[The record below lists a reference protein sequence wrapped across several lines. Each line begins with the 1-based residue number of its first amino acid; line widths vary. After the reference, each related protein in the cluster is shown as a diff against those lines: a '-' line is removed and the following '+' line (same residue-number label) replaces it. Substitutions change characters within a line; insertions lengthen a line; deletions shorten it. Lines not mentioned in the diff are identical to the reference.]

1 MTAIDVEGLLG
12 KLAEQRRDRA
22 GVSTTSINLVAF
34 VDDHD
39 LRERMS
45 QRIDELAERN
55 VSRAILLSCEDVGHA
70 VRSHSIEVN
79 DTVVT
84 HSEQIHL
91 AVKDIAQDELRSIVQ
106 GLLVPTVRTVL
117 LWGGE
122 HLTDARFEALGG
134 LADTVVLFSS
144 ARDAGSGSLREILR
158 LRGTPMEPKIR
169 DLAFLRLAPWQ
180 DMIAQFF
187 DDPELAA
194 ELPHLRRVEAVTGSA
209 PEAYYLIGWLA
220 GRLKWDAC
228 GRNEFCNAE
237 GSTITVDV
245 QRGPVPRRVY
255 SVQLYS
261 AGCVF
266 SATMEHDADDL
277 ICLTVEGEK
286 SRQHRCVPLRDVDM
300 VSLVERAMF
309 MPRGEMYSQTLAMV
323 ERLLQ
328 HEP

>member
-1 MTAIDVEGLLG
+1 MTAIDVGGLLD

-22 GVSTTSINLVAF
+22 GISTTSLNLVCF

-45 QRIDELAERN
+45 ARIDELAERY
-55 VSRAILLSCEDVGHA
+55 VSRAILLSCEDGGHA

-91 AVKDIAQDELRSIVQ
+91 AVRDVAADELRSIVQ

-117 LWGGE
+117 LWAGE
-122 HLTDARFEALGG
+122 HLTDARFEALGS
-134 LADTVVLFSS
+134 LADTIVLFSS
-144 ARDAGSGSLREILR
+144 ARDSGSGSLREVLA
-158 LRGTPMEPKIR
+158 LRGTAMERKVR

-180 DMIAQFF
+180 DTIAQFF
-187 DDPELAA
+187 DDPELVD
-194 ELPHLRRVEAVTGSA
+194 ELPHLRRVEATTGSA

-220 GRLKWDAC
+220 GRLKWEAC
-228 GRNEFCNAE
+228 GRNEFCNAD
-237 GSTITVDV
+237 GRTITVEIE
-245 QRGPVPRRVY
+245 RGPVPRRIY

-277 ICLTVEGEK
+277 ICLTVQGEK
-286 SRQHRCVPLRDVDM
+286 PRQHRCVPLHDIDM
-300 VSLVERAMF
+300 VSLVERAIF
-309 MPRGEMYSQTLAMV
+309 MPRGEIFSETLGMV